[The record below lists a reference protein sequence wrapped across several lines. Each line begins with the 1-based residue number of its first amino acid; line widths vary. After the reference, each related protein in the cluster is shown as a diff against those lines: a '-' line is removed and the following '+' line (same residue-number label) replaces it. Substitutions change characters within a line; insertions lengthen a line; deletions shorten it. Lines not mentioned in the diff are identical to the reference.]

1 MNIKRILFIVLCVL
15 LATILVLAG
24 IALSKVGSL
33 LGMNSTPAPTPTEPT
48 SPTEVPTDPQNTEH
62 VHSYTL
68 TDTIQATCDGYGWN
82 IYTCSSCKQTHMP
95 VGERMDPLGHNYEV
109 SQTMEATCTEGGFT
123 ELTCTRCN
131 RKDVP
136 ADQQQAPLGHSWGH
150 GKVYSATCE
159 TGGFAEFTCTRCN
172 LVEKRDQVEPLGHQ
186 FEPMASLDATCTE
199 DAYTISICTREGC
212 GAEETVT
219 EVGTA
224 TGHTAVVDNAVEATC
239 TTDGYTGGTHCRDCN
254 AVLTAG
260 TVIPATNHSNTE
272 IRNSKPATETED
284 GYTGDKYCKDCNT
297 LLEKGSVIDKLFT
310 IPSYDCQTSLEQS
323 LLAEI
328 NAFRAE
334 NGVHALMFDKTVH
347 EGAHI
352 RVNEFIYRE
361 LNTVDVAP
369 HNRLD
374 GSSFDT
380 VFEDIGLGKWPYG
393 HCAENIAAASDS
405 ASLFSAWEQSTKGHR
420 EAMLEADFT
429 HIGLCVVYNNGT
441 YYAVAIFHNNA
452 PPQVMN

>member
-15 LATILVLAG
+15 LATILVLTG
-24 IALSKVGSL
+24 IALSKVSGVLGL
-33 LGMNSTPAPTPTEPT
+33 LNPPAPTPTEPT
-48 SPTEVPTDPQNTEH
+48 VPSQAPTEPEAT
-62 VHSYTL
+62 VHTHDYVLS
-68 TDTIQATCDGYGWN
+68 DTIKATCDGYGWN
-82 IYTCSSCKQTHMP
+82 IYTCKTCNHTHMP
-95 VGERMDPLGHNYEV
+95 VDERVDPLGHNYEAGKV
-109 SQTMEATCTEGGFT
+109 AEATCTEGGFT
-123 ELTCTRCN
+123 EYTCTRCGH
-131 RKDVP
+131 KDTP
-136 ADQQQAPLGHSWGH
+136 ADAQQAPLGHNFDH
-150 GKVYSATCE
+150 GRIFVATCTE
-159 TGGFAEFTCTRCN
+159 GGYTQFTCLRCGI
-172 LVEKRDQVEPLGHQ
+172 EETRDQTDPLGHQ
-186 FEPMASLDATCTE
+186 FDDVIHHPATCTE
-199 DAYTISICTREGC
+199 DACSIALCVREGC

-219 EVGTA
+219 EPGTA
-224 TGHTAVVDNAVEATC
+224 TGHTAVVVNAVEATC
-239 TTDGYTGGTHCRDCN
+239 TMDGYTGGTRCKDCN
-254 AVLTAG
+254 AILTAG
-260 TVIPATNHSNTE
+260 TVIPKTNHSNTE

-310 IPSYDCQTSLEQS
+310 IPSYDCQTSIEQS

-334 NGVHALMFDKTVH
+334 NGVHALMFDKIVH

-361 LNTVDVAP
+361 LNSVDVAP

-405 ASLFSAWEQSTKGHR
+405 ESLFSAWEESTKGHR